1 MGKKIKKMEMC
12 KKREK
17 DEGKKGKCKVKTGKI
32 NEEEEEYGTKRVCS
46 EPKINFACDAD
57 NISL

>member
-1 MGKKIKKMEMC
+1 MC

-32 NEEEEEYGTKRVCS
+32 DGEEGEYGTKRLCS
-46 EPKINFACDAD
+46 EQKIDFACDAD
-57 NISL
+57 NISFWGGIR